1 MEVERS
7 VARRMEALRPGTGS
21 RSEEG
26 VTSNLRLETEAAHL
40 TAMAVARLVAVQ
52 AHQNRAR
59 QEGTPLQPERENA
72 VGVGPLM
79 EEVGAV
85 VGVGAGLVAAA
96 GTLRLVAAVP
106 RVSPS
111 FSFLLARQKS
121 AVFRRKLHF
130 MSLASGRAYMPKME
144 APDLSHLYLVR
155 TLRQDRPRAHSRPR
169 ALHQPRLLQRRP
181 TQYPQHGVPL

>member
-59 QEGTPLQPERENA
+59 QEGTPLQPEREDA
-72 VGVGPLM
+72 VGVGPIM
-79 EEVGAV
+79 EEVR
-85 VGVGAGLVAAA
+85 VGGVAGLVAVA
-96 GTLRLVAAVP
+96 GTLQLAAVVP
-106 RVSPS
+106 RISPS
-111 FSFLLARQKS
+111 FSCPSARQRS
-121 AVFRRKLHF
+121 AVFRRELRF
-130 MSLASGRAYMPKME
+130 MLLALGKAIMHNME
-144 APDLSHLYLVR
+144 APDLWRLYLVR
-155 TLRQDRPRAHSRPR
+155 TLQQYRPRAHRRPR
-169 ALHQPRLLQRRP
+169 AHHQPQLLRHFPSQFPHHIALR
-181 TQYPQHGVPL
+181 